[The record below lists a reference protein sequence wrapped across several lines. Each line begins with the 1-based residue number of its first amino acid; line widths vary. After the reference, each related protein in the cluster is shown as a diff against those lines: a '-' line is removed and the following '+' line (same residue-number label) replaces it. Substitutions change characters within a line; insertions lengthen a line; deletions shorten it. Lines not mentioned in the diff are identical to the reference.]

1 MHGIGVVSGAL
12 RRATLDPGQQR
23 NVAQCKEQHGEK
35 HHLTNI
41 TVRFLFNERQSHSQR
56 TRRVAG
62 TMRLS
67 LPGGTLSARAKVM
80 MPRKPLNHNTTWSL
94 NPIFVLR
101 N

>member
-1 MHGIGVVSGAL
+1 
-12 RRATLDPGQQR
+12 
-23 NVAQCKEQHGEK
+23 
-35 HHLTNI
+35 
-41 TVRFLFNERQSHSQR
+41 
-56 TRRVAG
+56 
-62 TMRLS
+62 MRLS